1 MLTRD
6 SEGHAQ
12 SVKTGVLSIPKW
24 FKKEVDLPEAL
35 TCWKGNQELVAAQ
48 HTRPEE
54 EESVETK
61 GLKGGKSR
69 VGDLLRAL
77 GQRTM
82 TSWHSYVP
90 SSSPPVRALPI
101 LK

>member
-6 SEGHAQ
+6 SEGRAQ
-12 SVKTGVLSIPKW
+12 SVKTGVLSIPKR
-24 FKKEVDLPEAL
+24 FKKDVDLPEAL
-35 TCWKGNQELVAAQ
+35 TCWKGNQELLAAQ

-61 GLKGGKSR
+61 GLKGG
-69 VGDLLRAL
+69 DLLRAL

-82 TSWHSYVP
+82 TSGRLVKA
-90 SSSPPVRALPI
+90 SSD
-101 LK
+101 

>member
-1 MLTRD
+1 MR
-6 SEGHAQ
+6 

-35 TCWKGNQELVAAQ
+35 TGWKRPGG
-48 HTRPEE
+48 RPEE

-61 GLKGGKSR
+61 GLKGGESR

-82 TSWHSYVP
+82 ISGRSVKA
-90 SSSPPVRALPI
+90 SSD
-101 LK
+101 